1 MTDIFQLP
9 NNLIPTA
16 FEETQKQKGY
26 CQQIEEI
33 FQTEKVISLYG
44 SDRIA
49 VLDVAAQYAKKVKE
63 GRKYTT
69 TWNGTLKDTL
79 LCLPFDEFCFIPQTH
94 MREKDIRNERYQQI
108 KAILQENFGDDGL
121 LVIDA
126 YEADTVDCIKLEEL
140 NVKALIVTPHP
151 IDGCSCLHIINDSS
165 KVPDLPVSKLSDA
178 ARRALAI
185 CFLCESMKPLR
196 FCSYVDHETFFAMQ
210 ELLDAG
216 YLVQENDD
224 V

>member
-16 FEETQKQKGY
+16 FEEIQKQNGY
-26 CQQIEEI
+26 CQQIEEL

-44 SDRIA
+44 PDRMA

-63 GRKYTT
+63 GRKYAT
-69 TWNGTLKDTL
+69 TWNGILTDTL

-151 IDGCSCLHIINDSS
+151 IDGCFCVCVNDSS
-165 KVPDLPVSKLSDA
+165 NAPDMPVSKLSDA
-178 ARRALAI
+178 ARQALAI
-185 CFLCESMKPLR
+185 
-196 FCSYVDHETFFAMQ
+196 
-210 ELLDAG
+210 
-216 YLVQENDD
+216 
-224 V
+224 